1 MLFFYPDKTGKQVE
15 VSSPNVVCQVEGLEE
30 WMILERNPMTEH
42 ETGDVI
48 QNVHV
53 ADVCGNS

>member
-1 MLFFYPDKTGKQVE
+1 MLFFYPDKTGMQAE
-15 VSSPNVVCQVEGLEE
+15 VSFLTVVCQVEGLEE
-30 WMILERNPMTEH
+30 WMILERNPMIEH
-42 ETGDVI
+42 ETGDAI